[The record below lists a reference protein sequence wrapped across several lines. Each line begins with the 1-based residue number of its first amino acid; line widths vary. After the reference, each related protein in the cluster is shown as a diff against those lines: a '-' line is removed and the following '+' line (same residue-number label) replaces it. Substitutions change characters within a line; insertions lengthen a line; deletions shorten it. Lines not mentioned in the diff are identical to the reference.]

1 MASVSQN
8 LKATVSFGGK
18 ISSSWRRSASDLRK
32 DLQDV
37 ERQSTRLKQEQVK
50 LTAEIKRQKLAGAS
64 VKDLKKQ
71 YAALTREIHQAD
83 TAQAKL
89 NTQLAKSERLD
100 SFKGI
105 GRTLAGRGVNL
116 AKGVGIAIGG
126 GMVASGAA
134 ALFTPAIANAETAE
148 QVGLATS
155 YGVDTQTFM
164 QWDSLAKQYGM
175 NGENIGDLF
184 EEYLHKAG
192 EFKQLGEQTA
202 LTEAFE
208 TLGIKDFELGAL
220 SDIAQFEK
228 IIDKALSLEDES
240 KASFAL
246 DALLGGEASKLLML
260 IKRSGKSFDEL
271 MREQRKYNL
280 VTKEGA
286 DGALKGHRALMDLRT
301 VFSSS
306 IAEISGQLGEE
317 LSPTISAMTDDLAA
331 WMRGGGITNIKSFV
345 TDTVF
350 PALKGFGQ
358 GVIFVGKVIH
368 AVAKKLAWLLPDER
382 QEQRNLLEMMG
393 QTHNFDVIRRA
404 AEEKGQGEWLDQQ
417 LKNNP
422 DLHKDVLQAYIEAKR
437 NRFFLDDEMF
447 KQATEKY
454 LTPESAEFSFPSRS
468 TDNGEWASAMS
479 DLLQGNGSSSST
491 SMTDNRRYTY
501 QIEVNAAPGQS
512 PESVAEAI
520 LAKAKRNDVFNGHN
534 ALQDGGDLW

>member
-100 SFKGI
+100 SFKGM
-105 GRTLAGRGVNL
+105 GKTLAGRGVNL
-116 AKGVGIAIGG
+116 AKGGGIAIGG

-246 DALLGGEASKLLML
+246 DALLGGK
-260 IKRSGKSFDEL
+260 
-271 MREQRKYNL
+271 
-280 VTKEGA
+280 
-286 DGALKGHRALMDLRT
+286 
-301 VFSSS
+301 
-306 IAEISGQLGEE
+306 
-317 LSPTISAMTDDLAA
+317 P
-331 WMRGGGITNIKSFV
+331 
-345 TDTVF
+345 
-350 PALKGFGQ
+350 
-358 GVIFVGKVIH
+358 
-368 AVAKKLAWLLPDER
+368 
-382 QEQRNLLEMMG
+382 
-393 QTHNFDVIRRA
+393 
-404 AEEKGQGEWLDQQ
+404 
-417 LKNNP
+417 
-422 DLHKDVLQAYIEAKR
+422 
-437 NRFFLDDEMF
+437 
-447 KQATEKY
+447 
-454 LTPESAEFSFPSRS
+454 
-468 TDNGEWASAMS
+468 
-479 DLLQGNGSSSST
+479 
-491 SMTDNRRYTY
+491 
-501 QIEVNAAPGQS
+501 VNC
-512 PESVAEAI
+512 
-520 LAKAKRNDVFNGHN
+520 
-534 ALQDGGDLW
+534 